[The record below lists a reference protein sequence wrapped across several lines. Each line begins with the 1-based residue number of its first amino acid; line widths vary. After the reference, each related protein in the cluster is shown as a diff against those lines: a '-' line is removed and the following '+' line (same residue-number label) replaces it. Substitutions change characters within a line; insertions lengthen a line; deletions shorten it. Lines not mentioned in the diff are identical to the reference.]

1 VLVKDPDN
9 WKLIVNRQTGQGG
22 HIYNTRMDLCR
33 VDLKMERS
41 NTPVEKLRYTIT
53 TTGNTGTI
61 RLEWENHVAS
71 VPIRAT

>member
-1 VLVKDPDN
+1 M
-9 WKLIVNRQTGQGG
+9 G
-22 HIYNTRMDLCR
+22 LCR
-33 VDLKMERS
+33 VELKMERS

-53 TTGNTGTI
+53 TTRNTGTI